1 MSRVLIVISP
11 TLEEWV
17 KDPLNFTLRVD
28 EFKKISS
35 HEVFMLYPG
44 KPRVDKVE
52 HCDRWRILDDIK
64 KPSFNIVI
72 IMGEGNSFV
81 KEIEEG
87 SLGIGMVQLQ
97 VDTSTTF
104 SRVLYLGFEGVD
116 VLA

>member
-1 MSRVLIVISP
+1 
-11 TLEEWV
+11 
-17 KDPLNFTLRVD
+17 
-28 EFKKISS
+28 
-35 HEVFMLYPG
+35 
-44 KPRVDKVE
+44 
-52 HCDRWRILDDIK
+52 
-64 KPSFNIVI
+64 
-72 IMGEGNSFV
+72 MGEGNSFV